1 MTSCITCGV
10 ALHPERAEKYDYCT
24 APECQAKNLRGA
36 TIVAVGVNK
45 SAEQFQILDDRT
57 REDIASGKYHDQR
70 RASFGGSPA
79 RVQTATPPGDE
90 AAPSGRRRE
99 PARGADPLRTARN
112 WTAKQENL
120 ARIYH
125 EQGIRP
131 EEIARRLGMSRYQ
144 VTQLLLAVTS
154 RRGR

>member
-1 MTSCITCGV
+1 MTSCINCGV
-10 ALHPERAEKYDYCT
+10 SLHPERAENYEYCT
-24 APECQAKNLRGA
+24 APECQEKNARGL

-45 SAEQFQILDDRT
+45 SAEQFEILDDRT

-70 RASFGGSPA
+70 RASFGRSPA
-79 RVQTATPPGDE
+79 RVETATAPDDE
-90 AAPSGRRRE
+90 AASTGRRRG
-99 PARGADPLRTARN
+99 PARAVPIRTARPA
-112 WTAKQENL
+112 WTGKQENL

-131 EEIARRLGMSRYQ
+131 EEIARRLGLTGYQ

>member
-1 MTSCITCGV
+1 MTGCITCGV

-24 APECQAKNLRGA
+24 APECREKNARHL
-36 TIVAVGVNK
+36 TIIAVGVNK
-45 SAEQFQILDDRT
+45 SAEQFQILDDGT

-70 RASFGGSPA
+70 RASFGRLPA
-79 RVQTATPPGDE
+79 RVETAPPPGDE
-90 AAPSGRRRE
+90 AAPSGRRVR
-99 PARGADPLRTARN
+99 PARPASVPTARPAWN
-112 WTAKQENL
+112 RTQENL

-131 EEIARRLGMSRYQ
+131 EEIARRLGMSGYR

-154 RRGR
+154 RRAR